1 MSNILHSQ
9 DRSDVLSHVA
19 ENLKRVRLASG
30 LSQAALAKASGISRR
45 MIVAV
50 EGGDANISLSSLDRL
65 AAAMNVGFV
74 DLVRDPSRQSRDNID
89 AVTWRGSQAE
99 SEARLLASTPATSE
113 TQMWFWSLA
122 PGERYDAE
130 PDPQGWHEM
139 LFVTEGALTLELS
152 GERRRY
158 VSGTF
163 AVYSSAQTYSYVNE
177 GDAVAR
183 FVRNVIS

>member
-19 ENLKRVRLASG
+19 ENLKRIRLASG
-30 LSQAALAKASGISRR
+30 LSQTALATASGISRR

-89 AVTWRGSQAE
+89 AITWRGRKPE
-99 SEARLLASTPATSE
+99 SEARLLASTPAASE
-113 TQMWFWSLA
+113 AQMWLWSLA
-122 PGERYDAE
+122 PGEHYGAE

-152 GERRRY
+152 GERKRY
-158 VSGTF
+158 PTGTF
-163 AVYSSAQTYSYVNE
+163 AVYSSAQPYSYINE
-177 GDAVAR
+177 GDDIVR

>member
-9 DRSDVLSHVA
+9 DRSDVLTHVA
-19 ENLKRVRLASG
+19 DNLRRIRMAAG
-30 LSQAALAKASGISRR
+30 LSQTTLAKASGISRR

-50 EGGDANISLSSLDRL
+50 EGGDANISLSSLDKL

-89 AVTWRGSQAE
+89 AVTWRGQQAE
-99 SEARLLASTPATSE
+99 SEARLLASAPATSE
-113 TQMWFWSLA
+113 AQMWLWSLA

-139 LFVTEGALTLELS
+139 LFVTEGTLTLEVA
-152 GERRRY
+152 GVRQRY
-158 VSGTF
+158 ASGTF
-163 AVYSSAQTYSYVNE
+163 AVYSSAQAYAYINDGGEV
-177 GDAVAR
+177 VR